1 VPTRRK
7 SIARLLGI
15 AAICAVAIAIAEPAD
30 ADPYTVA
37 YVNGVASRVYFNDG
51 DTFRM
56 HTGPF
61 AGSSARLAGFNTL
74 ESYGPAHRWGSWD
87 AYELY
92 LIAKMATL
100 NARRGI
106 WHCTGDGERDG
117 YGRLLLDCPDLAVD
131 QISKGYAHAMTID
144 DTPARAEYLRV
155 QQRAMR
161 ARRGFWAHGVPEF
174 IMTSVHSVDEYADRT
189 EAAKNRM
196 VSTRDG
202 HSERFEHHE
211 IYDECEWVCADEVR
225 ADASR
230 VREVASELRADAALE
245 PHLRDLT
252 NILLVEIVD
261 RFARVRGF
269 PAWVPAEAR
278 AALEPRLAAA
288 NLGATARA
296 PGSCMLYVAFERRY
310 GGTRPACLRG
320 HGDAH

>member
-1 VPTRRK
+1 V
-7 SIARLLGI
+7 SIRHKTIACVLAAAALL
-15 AAICAVAIAIAEPAD
+15 AVCFAGHAG
-30 ADPYTVA
+30 ADPFTIA

-56 HTGPF
+56 QTGPF
-61 AGSSARLAGFNTL
+61 GGSSARLAGFNTL

-92 LIAKMATL
+92 IIAKMATL
-100 NARRGI
+100 NARRGV
-106 WHCTGDGERDG
+106 WHCTGDGSRDG

-131 QISKGYAHAMTID
+131 QISKGYAHAMTVD

-174 IMTSVHSVDEYADRT
+174 IMTSVHSVDEYANRS

-202 HSERFEHHE
+202 HSERYEHHE
-211 IYDECEWVCADEVR
+211 IYDECEWVCVDEVR
-225 ADASR
+225 ADGSR
-230 VREVASELRADAALE
+230 VRAVASELRADASLAPVIGE
-245 PHLRDLT
+245 T
-252 NILLVEIVD
+252 SNILLTEIVD

-269 PAWVPAEAR
+269 PAWVSPQQR
-278 AALEPRLAAA
+278 AALEPRLANAS
-288 NLGATARA
+288 LGTTTRV
-296 PGSCMLYVAFERRY
+296 PGSCMMYVAFQRRY
-310 GGTRPACLRG
+310 NSTRPACLRG